1 MNVVF
6 RAISYFRH
14 DLRSIAILLML
25 IGASVALNLFG
36 AWPMAILI
44 DTVLTDSPK
53 MTTTS
58 TFLLRLFGD
67 DKATLIVSM
76 ALMALG
82 IKILQESVWM
92 GRSILSAVIRYGGT
106 RRLRAQV
113 FEKLQKLG
121 LPWHRERSQG
131 DTIYRVIS
139 DVNGPWGILDT
150 MIGSGAACV
159 TLIAMIVIMVNRSV
173 ELTLCALSI
182 IPMLLLVNSIFGR
195 LIRQRTIIAKENESS
210 FTIALQRAIACIGVT
225 QVFGREKRERRI
237 FQQSIDRA
245 VEGATSLAWVEAGY
259 PFLVQLIFGLGAS
272 IIMGYGGWLVY
283 RDQFLHPVPRGVSC
297 GDLMIF
303 LAYLGQLWDPLGWV
317 VGFSTKIQ
325 GALASCERVFFM
337 LDEKPLVQELANAEH
352 VSILPRTL
360 AISNVSF
367 RYAKNAHPVLR
378 NVSVSIE
385 PGQMV
390 AFVGPSGSGKSTLL
404 NLLSR
409 FYDPCDGSIKLDE
422 HNIRDIRIAD
432 LRQHIAVVSQDSP
445 LLPDTIAAN
454 LRYGRPEATEHEI
467 RVAAHEAG
475 VANFIESLPDAY
487 NTVISEGGGNLS
499 GGQRQRLAI
508 ARALVTKAPI
518 LVLDEPTSALDS
530 HHGEWVLDTLR
541 TLRRSRTII
550 LVTHDLDSVADCDRI
565 CVFQAGTLV
574 ESGTHLQLLS
584 QRGLYAEM
592 IRRGSD
598 EIPERLDEVRQ
609 LA

>member
-14 DLRSIAILLML
+14 DLPLIGILLAL
-25 IGASVALNLFG
+25 IGASVALNLLG
-36 AWPMAILI
+36 AWPMAILV

-76 ALMALG
+76 ALMGLG

-92 GRSILSAVIRYGGT
+92 GRSILAAVIRYRGT
-106 RRLRAQV
+106 RRLRAEV
-113 FEKLQKLG
+113 FERLQKLG
-121 LPWHRERSQG
+121 LAWHRERSQG

-139 DVNGPWGILDT
+139 DVSGPWGILDT
-150 MIGSGAACV
+150 MIGSTAACV
-159 TLIAMIVIMVNRSV
+159 TLVAMIVIMLNRGV

-182 IPMLLLVNSIFGR
+182 VPMLLLVNSIFGR
-195 LIRQRTIIAKENESS
+195 LIRERTIIAKENESF
-210 FTIALQRAIACIGVT
+210 FTITLQRAIACIGVT
-225 QVFGREKRERRI
+225 QVFGREKRERRV
-237 FQQSIDRA
+237 FQDSIDKA
-245 VEGATSLAWVEAGY
+245 VEGATALAWVEAGY
-259 PFLVQLIFGLGAS
+259 PFFVQLIFGFGAA

-283 RDQFLHPVPRGVSC
+283 RDQFLRPIPDGVSC

-325 GALASCERVFFM
+325 GARTSCERVFFM
-337 LDEKPLVQELANAEH
+337 LDEEPLVQETPNAQR
-352 VSILPRTL
+352 VLVLPRTL
-360 AISNVSF
+360 EISNVSF
-367 RYAKNAHPVLR
+367 RYAVNARPILR
-378 NVSVSIE
+378 NISITIE

-409 FYDPCDGSIKLDE
+409 FYDPSEGVIKLDE
-422 HNIRDIRIAD
+422 HDIRDIRISD
-432 LRQHIAVVSQDSP
+432 LRKHVAVVSQDSP
-445 LLPDTIAAN
+445 LLPDTIMAN
-454 LRYGRPEATEHEI
+454 LRYGRPDATEHEI
-467 RVAAHEAG
+467 RMAAHEAG
-475 VANFIESLPDAY
+475 AASFIELLPNGYD
-487 NTVISEGGGNLS
+487 TLVSEGGGNLS

-508 ARALVTKAPI
+508 ARALLTNAPI

-565 CVFQAGTLV
+565 CVFQAGALV

-592 IRRGSD
+592 VRLGSD
-598 EIPERLDEVRQ
+598 EISEALGEIRQ